1 MFKLFDPAQG
11 GNESLLLHDV
21 NGELVRVTQDGGNPN
36 ITVFDWSRTP
46 GYLSQSLVCDVTSG
60 VSDIFAHRE

>member
-1 MFKLFDPAQG
+1 MNFWWYTSMFKLFDPAQG

-36 ITVFDWSRTP
+36 MTVFDWSRTP
-46 GYLSQSLVCDVTSG
+46 
-60 VSDIFAHRE
+60 